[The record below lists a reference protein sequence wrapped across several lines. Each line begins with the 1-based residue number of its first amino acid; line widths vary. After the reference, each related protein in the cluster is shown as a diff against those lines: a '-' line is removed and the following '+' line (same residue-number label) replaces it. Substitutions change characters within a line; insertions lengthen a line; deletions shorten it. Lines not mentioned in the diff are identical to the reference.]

1 MDDNGPQSKVDLNW
15 SNVGLGFTFVAF
27 DAMVSHS
34 LGLGI
39 GSALVTA
46 AIRCVVQLALMALVL
61 QNIFDAK
68 NPYGVAG
75 LAGTGPQNESL
86 ALADV

>member
-1 MDDNGPQSKVDLNW
+1 MEDGGPQSKVDLSW

-34 LGLGI
+34 LGLGV

-46 AIRCVVQLALMALVL
+46 AVRCVVQLAVMALVL
-61 QNIFDAK
+61 QYIFDAK

-75 LAGTGPQNESL
+75 LAGVL
-86 ALADV
+86 